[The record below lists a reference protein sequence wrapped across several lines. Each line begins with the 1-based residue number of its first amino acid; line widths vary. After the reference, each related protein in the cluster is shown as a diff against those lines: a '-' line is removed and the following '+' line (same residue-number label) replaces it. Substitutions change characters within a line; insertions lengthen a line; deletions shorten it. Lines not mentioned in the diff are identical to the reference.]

1 MRSLLVTQAS
11 KVAARGSTSC
21 LKFLVV
27 VLFQRLIFL
36 PSHVESVR
44 AQLHRGPVRHARLD
58 VGLAHVPL
66 GEDFL
71 VLYGFVSFDILGQS
85 LWGRQDRVTIVVFAA
100 PPIVGGICPSSV
112 VCGIVE

>member
-1 MRSLLVTQAS
+1 MLGERRLLSGSCKCGQARLRAVPLELEVRSLLVTQAS
-11 KVAARGSTSC
+11 KVAARGSISC

-71 VLYGFVSFDILGQS
+71 VLYGFVCFDILG
-85 LWGRQDRVTIVVFAA
+85 
-100 PPIVGGICPSSV
+100 
-112 VCGIVE
+112 